1 MPFREFR
8 HLLGRLLGYVR
19 PYWATLS
26 LAMLCTLLATAG
38 QLSQAKF
45 IGLIMGLMTK
55 EKFNFEGGS
64 DPFQQLNVT
73 CALFLAMI
81 ATKGVLSYFMRYL
94 INKTGQ
100 LCVRDMRQQMFNH
113 LQELS
118 LGFFDRMR
126 LGEIHSRASTDINIA
141 TQVYIYLADFL
152 QNFLIVVL
160 ALGWMFYHD
169 WSMTLTVLFLSPII
183 GISVSRFAQRISH
196 ISTSLQARAAD
207 LSAIMYENIASIK
220 VVKAYNRENFEIERF
235 RAANEDNY
243 ATQMKL
249 VQVTSTQSPVVE
261 FLGALGIVVIVW
273 FGATR
278 ILQGL
283 SSFAEMTEYWT
294 LMVMTTQPI
303 NQLSAQYSE
312 FHKAAAAGK
321 RVFEVLDTPAD
332 MLDRPGAHPLGEIKG
347 DLQFD
352 NVVFSYD
359 GEKQVLDHLNLTVP
373 AGQTLAIVGA
383 NGAGKTTLV
392 NLVCRFYDPQEGSVK
407 VDGHDLTEVTVR
419 SLRQQIGTVIQES
432 VLFGGS
438 IAENIACGNA
448 RATFEDIVRVSKLAN
463 AHEFIERLP
472 EGYETQIGERGM
484 RLSGGQRQRIAIAR
498 ALLRDPRIL
507 ILDEFTSGIDAESEN
522 LITEAIERSMRGR
535 TSLVIAHR
543 LNTIRH
549 AHRIIVLDRGTIAE
563 QGSHEELIAKSG
575 IYARLH
581 EAQQFIPAA
590 ANGAA
595 RPGIPEGEKVPSDR
609 GQMNPG
615 TLTAKE
621 SQ

>member
-1 MPFREFR
+1 MPFREFWGI
-8 HLLGRLLGYVR
+8 LGRLLGYVR
-19 PYWATLS
+19 PYWATLV
-26 LAMLCTLLATAG
+26 LALICTLLATAG

-45 IGLIMGLMTK
+45 IGMMMGLMT
-55 EKFNFEGGS
+55 EDRFNWKAGT
-64 DPFQQLNVT
+64 DPFYQLNVT
-73 CALFLAMI
+73 CSLFLAMI
-81 ATKGVLSYFMRYL
+81 VTKGVLGYFQRYL
-94 INKTGQ
+94 INQTGQ
-100 LCVRDMRQQMFNH
+100 LCVRDLRQQMFAH
-113 LQELS
+113 LQDLS

-160 ALGWMFYHD
+160 ALGWMFFQD
-169 WSMTLTVLFLSPII
+169 WQMTATVLLLSPII
-183 GISVSRFAQRISH
+183 GISVSRFAQRISQ

-220 VVKAYNRENFEIERF
+220 VVKAYNREVFEIERF

-249 VQVTSTQSPVVE
+249 VQVTATQSPVVE
-261 FLGALGIVVIVW
+261 FLGALGIVAIVW

-283 SSFAEMTEYWT
+283 ASFTQMTEYWA

-303 NQLSAQYSE
+303 NQLSAFYSE
-312 FHKAAAAGK
+312 FHKATAAGK
-321 RVFEVLDTPAD
+321 RVFEVLDTPPD
-332 MLDRPGAHPLGEIKG
+332 MLDRPGAHALGEIQG
-347 DLQFD
+347 DLQFA
-352 NVVFSYD
+352 NVAFSYD
-359 GEKQVLDHLNLTVP
+359 GEKQVLNGLNLHVP

-392 NLVCRFYDPQEGSVK
+392 NLVCRFYDPNEGTVK
-407 VDGHDLTEVTVR
+407 VDGHDLREVTVR
-419 SLRQQIGTVIQES
+419 SLREQIGTVIQES

-448 RATFEDIVRVSKLAN
+448 KATPDDIRRASELAN
-463 AHEFIERLP
+463 AHEFIEQLP

-549 AHRIIVLDRGTIAE
+549 AHRIIVLERGNIAE
-563 QGSHEELIAKSG
+563 QGTHEELIARNG

-581 EAQQFIPAA
+581 EAQQFVPPPSNGTARIPD
-590 ANGAA
+590 
-595 RPGIPEGEKVPSDR
+595 EEKVPTSR
-609 GQMNPG
+609 GQSEAPRTG
-615 TLTAKE
+615 R
-621 SQ
+621 